1 LGFYFSVN
9 CMMEKTQT
17 LEEFYKTKFKWIPAE
32 LKEGL
37 GHFNVFELNP
47 FVGKNAKPIPYNRKD
62 FYKITLLKGN
72 NRIHYADK
80 TVDSPQCCVLFGNPM
95 IPYSWEPLD
104 VNQSGYFCIF
114 TEDFFN
120 HFGNIKEYPAFK
132 PGGDKVF
139 VLNETTEHEV
149 TDIFKKMLVEIQSD
163 YQFNYDVIR
172 NLVYELVHKAQKMQP
187 AATAANTNSTAAMRT
202 TAMFVELL
210 ERQFPIESISQQI
223 KLKTP
228 AEFASQLAI
237 HVNHLNKSVK
247 TVMGKTTSQVIA
259 ERLAQEARAL
269 LKHTNWNVS
278 EISWCLGFEELA
290 HFIHFFKR
298 FNNTTPTVFRG

>member
-1 LGFYFSVN
+1 
-9 CMMEKTQT
+9 MMEKTQT
-17 LEEFYKTKFKWIPAE
+17 LEEFYKSKFKWLPTE

-37 GHFNVFELNP
+37 GHFNVFELDP

-62 FYKITLLKGN
+62 FYKITLLIGN

-80 TVDSPQCCVLFGNPM
+80 TIDCPKYTLLFGNPM
-95 IPYSWEPLD
+95 IPYNWEPLD
-104 VNQSGYFCIF
+104 DNQSGFFCIF

-120 HFGNIKEYPAFK
+120 HFGHIKEYPVFK
-132 PGGDKVF
+132 PTGDKVF
-139 VLNETTEHEV
+139 TLNETSVIDVTNVFKLMLTE
-149 TDIFKKMLVEIQSD
+149 IASD
-163 YQFNYDVIR
+163 YQYKYDVLR
-172 NLVYELVHKAQKMQP
+172 NLVYDLVHKAQKMQP
-187 AATAANTNSTAAMRT
+187 ATSAADSKSNAAMRA
-202 TAMFVELL
+202 TAIFIELL
-210 ERQFPIESISQQI
+210 ERQFPVESINQQI

-228 AEFASQLAI
+228 AEFADQLAM
-237 HVNHLNKSVK
+237 HVNHLNRNIKS
-247 TVMGKTTSQVIA
+247 VMGKTTSQVIA
-259 ERLAQEARAL
+259 ERIAQEARAL